1 MSSILLNLQTLISV
15 TAALPALTDNGV
27 ISSIASVLK
36 NKPKK
41 ALMIREETSSDT
53 TAVEDAER
61 LNRIFT
67 SRVYIDV
74 LIVQILDTAI
84 TNHTGSFTVFK
95 EQGGAEAAL
104 LRLLS
109 EIEILS
115 TQCSLPILTSSSSNQ
130 ELQESESEGIDIEG
144 GVKGQE
150 ELSVL
155 TDSLVTATLTLT
167 SLEAVAAVQEGAR
180 WVMNSLPP
188 ANKVLLHQLIVLT
201 ISWVE
206 FTQQD
211 SGDHIHAQLL
221 KGPSFARIFG
231 VLFNNVNMMTAALI
245 SPALTML
252 ADIIHNDPA
261 PPGLLGHMVTMC
273 YIINAIYISLTNVV
287 ITMIEINF
295 LVFADVISNQPRMI
309 ICLIQDDLLILL
321 LSALYVLS

>member
-1 MSSILLNLQTLISV
+1 
-15 TAALPALTDNGV
+15 
-27 ISSIASVLK
+27 
-36 NKPKK
+36 
-41 ALMIREETSSDT
+41 
-53 TAVEDAER
+53 
-61 LNRIFT
+61 
-67 SRVYIDV
+67 
-74 LIVQILDTAI
+74 
-84 TNHTGSFTVFK
+84 VFK

>member
-1 MSSILLNLQTLISV
+1 LISV

-41 ALMIREETSSDT
+41 ILMD
-53 TAVEDAER
+53 AAEDAGHIGRLER
-61 LNRIFT
+61 VFT
-67 SRVYIDV
+67 LRVYIDV

-109 EIEILS
+109 EIETLS
-115 TQCSLPILTSSSSNQ
+115 TQSHVPIHTGSANQ
-130 ELQESESEGIDIEG
+130 KLQESKSEGMDIDGES
-144 GVKGQE
+144 KGEE

-155 TDSLVTATLTLT
+155 SDALVTATLTLT
-167 SLEAVAAVQEGAR
+167 SLEAYAAVQEGAR

-231 VLFNNVNMMTAALI
+231 
-245 SPALTML
+245 
-252 ADIIHNDPA
+252 
-261 PPGLLGHMVTMC
+261 
-273 YIINAIYISLTNVV
+273 IYIHIYIYMNV
-287 ITMIEINF
+287 
-295 LVFADVISNQPRMI
+295 
-309 ICLIQDDLLILL
+309 
-321 LSALYVLS
+321 